1 MVWLFD
7 RSHNNTHL
15 EVIQYSP
22 WGKCS
27 DRPKELRVDKTYVFT
42 CFEEKRSKKW
52 WAGRVVWF
60 GRSHDSTHLEVSAKI
75 WRCLSIK
82 LVFTFFELKSS
93 KKWWAG
99 RVVWFD
105 RSHGISEK
113 KSCILPFL
121 ALKTFLTHKA
131 G

>member
-1 MVWLFD
+1 MSWSSKKWWAGRVVWFD
-7 RSHNNTHL
+7 RSHDSTHL

-27 DRPKELRVDKTYVFT
+27 DKELPVDKTYVFT
-42 CFEEKRSKKW
+42 CFELKSLKKW

-60 GRSHDSTHLEVSAKI
+60 DWSHDSTHLEVSAKI
-75 WRCLSIK
+75 WSCLSIK
-82 LVFTFFELKSS
+82 LVFTCFELKSS

-105 RSHGISEK
+105 RSHDS
-113 KSCILPFL
+113 
-121 ALKTFLTHKA
+121 THLEVFQYSPW